1 MSSGTCIREQGL
13 PANRSGLTC
22 WQIVSQTFV
31 AFIQSGML
39 RHFADDSMCVTGGC
53 AQTALTGSSGNGYTN
68 NRVFA
73 SSSDNQTVAGAQNAS
88 TGNAANQ
95 YKIGRYVDITNTSG
109 QGIYGATNTLMT
121 GNQLNNEFRPYYT
134 VQNGYMIW
142 HDYAVIK
149 LNYLFESLNK
159 ILNSVYGSIQEQLIL
174 LLEMLILRISHIF

>member
-73 SSSDNQTVAGAQNAS
+73 SSSDNQTAVGAQNAS
-88 TGNAANQ
+88 TGNAA
-95 YKIGRYVDITNTSG
+95 K
-109 QGIYGATNTLMT
+109 M
-121 GNQLNNEFRPYYT
+121 
-134 VQNGYMIW
+134 
-142 HDYAVIK
+142 
-149 LNYLFESLNK
+149 
-159 ILNSVYGSIQEQLIL
+159 IL
-174 LLEMLILRISHIF
+174 LLLFLQKQSLAFAVYLFGIGTLHTGPYTKLVDMLI